1 VGASITVTATAS
13 DVGGTV
19 TTVEF
24 YAGTDLIGTSTA
36 KPYSTTWSNSVAGTY
51 TLTAK
56 AQDNRGITVTSTP
69 VKVKISK
76 ALKSVRINRTN
87 ATQLSNSG
95 SLTLNG
101 NALQTTPSALDL
113 FVSDLEQTYNDFV
126 AERNMFNSSEQI
138 ERYLFAAIFLAQ
150 SSDALSKET
159 KSTSGVVDRL
169 NKIDVYL
176 GFCEDLMV
184 SDTISQ
190 QSLTSAA
197 QDNVRPDLTISQTI
211 AAALSPSGWV
221 VSPKAGAKGMTTS
234 VSPFGTQ
241 TVTAGNGQPQYELGN
256 ITVTVNGRAAA
267 LQMVSPTQINFTVP
281 SGTSGGL
288 ADILVTCREGYI
300 THGTMAVTGLNPTI
314 FGYTGDSTG
323 MGAILDAVGFQS
335 GLFSVTGDSM
345 FLLDSRTRLTI
356 LTSGISTGVANTDT
370 GNDVILGT
378 GQVIENLMESVAVE
392 ARASDGRVF
401 MLPVEF
407 AGSQGT
413 LPGLDQ
419 VNVVLAP
426 ELQGAGQVQ
435 LTIVVNGVRSNS
447 MKVTLK

>member
-1 VGASITVTATAS
+1 VTS
-13 DVGGTV
+13 
-19 TTVEF
+19 VEF
-24 YAGTDLIGTSTA
+24 YAGSELIGTSAA
-36 KPYSTTWSNSVAGTY
+36 KPYSTTWSNAVAGTY
-51 TLTAK
+51 SLTAK
-56 AQDNRGITVTSTP
+56 AKDSLGAAVTSTP
-69 VKVKISK
+69 IKVRISK
-76 ALKSVRINRTN
+76 ALKSVRTNRTN

-113 FVSDLEQTYNDFV
+113 FVADLEETYNDFA
-126 AERNMFNSSEQI
+126 AERSMFNSSEQI
-138 ERYLFAAIFLAQ
+138 ERYLFAAVFLAQ
-150 SSDALSKET
+150 SGDALSKET
-159 KSTSGVVDRL
+159 KSTSGVIDRL
-169 NKIDVYL
+169 NKIDAYL

-190 QSLTSAA
+190 QSLTAA
-197 QDNVRPDLTISQTI
+197 NQDNARADLSITQTI
-211 AAALSPSGWV
+211 AAALSGSGWV
-221 VSPKAGAKGMTTS
+221 VSPNARAKVMTTS

-241 TVTAGNGQPQYELGN
+241 TVTASNGQPQYELGN

-267 LQMVSPTQINFTVP
+267 LLMVSPTQINFTVP

-314 FGYTGDSTG
+314 FGYAGDSTA
-323 MGAILDAVGFQS
+323 MGAVLDAVGFQS
-335 GLFSVTGDSM
+335 GIFSVTGDSL

-356 LTSGISTGVANTDT
+356 LTSGISTGVTNTDT
-370 GNDVILGT
+370 GNDVLLGT
-378 GQVIENLMESVAVE
+378 GQVIENLAESVSIE

-407 AGSQGT
+407 AGVQGT
-413 LPGLDQ
+413 LAGLDQ

-435 LTIVVNGVRSNS
+435 LTIVVNGVRSNT